1 MGNCSRPAVQRQ
13 QCIAKQAQAADAN
26 RFFNLLTSPELLD
39 VVEAQL
45 PEHRERDY
53 PPTMTLSMFLGQ
65 VMSADGSCQ
74 NAVNELNVNRALIGL
89 SPLSSDTGGY
99 CTARKRL
106 PLEMVRVLAE
116 ETGRLLGAHTPAG
129 WLWKG
134 RHVKLVDGTTVS
146 LADSEDNQA
155 HYPQHGNQAEG
166 GGFPLARLVGVISL
180 ATGAV
185 LTAAMGPYQGKGTG
199 EHGLFRELREVF
211 VPGDL
216 MLADSYYCSYFLIAA
231 MLARGV
237 DVVFEQ
243 HGARQTDFRRGEK
256 LGQRD
261 HLVNWSKPP
270 RPAWMSPEAYKAYP
284 DKLQVREMK
293 VRKKVLVTT
302 LLKPGEASKN
312 ELGKLFVRRWQVEV
326 DLRNIKTTLGMETL
340 KCKTAAMCEKE
351 MWVYFLAYNL
361 IRLLMSEAALQ
372 AGVLPRQLSFKHT
385 LQIWV
390 AWSQR
395 QCLSNGKEETEILFV
410 LIAKKQVGK
419 RPDRVEPRAV
429 KRRPKPFVR
438 LKTSRQEARKQVRKH
453 GHGKK
458 LELN

>member
-1 MGNCSRPAVQRQ
+1 MWNCNRPVVQRQ

-106 PLEMVRVLAE
+106 PLEMVRVLAQ
-116 ETGRLLGAHTPAG
+116 ETGRLLGAHTPVG

-166 GGFPLARLVGVISL
+166 AGFPLARLVGVISL

-211 VPGDL
+211 AAGDL
-216 MLADSYYCSYFLIAA
+216 MLADSYYCSYFLIVD

-256 LGQRD
+256 LGERD

-284 DKLQVREMK
+284 DKLQVRETK

-312 ELGKLFVRRWQVEV
+312 ELGKLFVQRWQVEV

-429 KRRPKPFVR
+429 KRRPKPFIR
-438 LKTSRQEARKQVRKH
+438 LKTSRQEARKQVTKH

>member
-1 MGNCSRPAVQRQ
+1 MWNCNRLVVQRQ

-116 ETGRLLGAHTPAG
+116 ETGRLLGAHTPVG

-166 GGFPLARLVGVISL
+166 AGFPLARLVGVISL

-199 EHGLFRELREVF
+199 EHSLFRELREVF
-211 VPGDL
+211 VAGDL
-216 MLADSYYCSYFLIAA
+216 MLADSYYCSYFLIVD

-256 LGQRD
+256 LGERD

-284 DKLQVREMK
+284 DKLQVRETK

-312 ELGKLFVRRWQVEV
+312 ELGKLFVQRWQVEV

-429 KRRPKPFVR
+429 KRRPKPFIR
-438 LKTSRQEARKQVRKH
+438 LKTSRQEARKQVRKQ